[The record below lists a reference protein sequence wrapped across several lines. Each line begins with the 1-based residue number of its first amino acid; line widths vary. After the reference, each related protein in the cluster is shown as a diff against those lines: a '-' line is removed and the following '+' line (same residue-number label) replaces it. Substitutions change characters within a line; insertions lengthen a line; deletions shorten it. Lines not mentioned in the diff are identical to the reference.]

1 MHCILATP
9 LYLEQLRIFQPFA
22 VRSPIYVVENADY
35 NKLALICR
43 TLRDI
48 VWNIQSSLDFAQ
60 IDLAAAETNCLTQL
74 KILVK
79 KKLAPTKSTDLIQ
92 ID

>member
-1 MHCILATP
+1 MHCILTTP
-9 LYLEQLRIFQPFA
+9 LYLEQLTIFQPFA
-22 VRSPIYVVENADY
+22 IRSQIYVVENADY

-43 TLRDI
+43 TLPDI

-74 KILVK
+74 KDSSQEEI
-79 KKLAPTKSTDLIQ
+79 SSD
-92 ID
+92 